1 MKKNLMTVIILALV
15 LVNLVLTAILAF
27 TIIPQTRKSNQLI
40 DKIASAIDLEL
51 EDGSSKDTA
60 AVPVED
66 IEVYDIE
73 ASFTVNLSPS
83 GDGKD
88 HVAVFSIGLSLN
100 TKSDGY
106 KSIGTEGLK
115 AKETLI
121 KNDINTIVSGYTM
134 EQFREDEQSVKD
146 AILEDLQEMFGS
158 DFIVGVHR
166 RWQPMLKL
174 CSRCR
179 VWKNNWRMLFLKKAK
194 SKTVLH
200 QSLAA
205 YVLVFR

>member
-51 EDGSSKDTA
+51 EDGSGKDTA

-106 KSIGTEGLK
+106 KSIGIEGLK

-121 KNDINTIVSGYTM
+121 KNDINTIVSEYTM

-158 DFIVGVHR
+158 DFIVGVSFSSVNT
-166 RWQPMLKL
+166 Q
-174 CSRCR
+174 
-179 VWKNNWRMLFLKKAK
+179 
-194 SKTVLH
+194 
-200 QSLAA
+200 
-205 YVLVFR
+205 

>member
-115 AKETLI
+115 KKETLI

-158 DFIVGVHR
+158 DFIVGVSFSSVNT
-166 RWQPMLKL
+166 Q
-174 CSRCR
+174 
-179 VWKNNWRMLFLKKAK
+179 
-194 SKTVLH
+194 
-200 QSLAA
+200 
-205 YVLVFR
+205 

>member
-73 ASFTVNLSPS
+73 ASFTVNLSPN

-106 KSIGTEGLK
+106 KSIGIEGLK

-121 KNDINTIVSGYTM
+121 KNDINTIVSEYTM

-158 DFIVGVHR
+158 DFIVGVSFSSVNT
-166 RWQPMLKL
+166 Q
-174 CSRCR
+174 
-179 VWKNNWRMLFLKKAK
+179 
-194 SKTVLH
+194 
-200 QSLAA
+200 
-205 YVLVFR
+205 

>member
-106 KSIGTEGLK
+106 KSIGIEGLK

-158 DFIVGVHR
+158 DFIVGVSFSSVNT
-166 RWQPMLKL
+166 Q
-174 CSRCR
+174 
-179 VWKNNWRMLFLKKAK
+179 
-194 SKTVLH
+194 
-200 QSLAA
+200 
-205 YVLVFR
+205 

>member
-51 EDGSSKDTA
+51 EDGGNKDTS

-73 ASFTVNLSPS
+73 SSFTVNLAQS

-106 KSIGTEGLK
+106 KNVGTEGLS

-134 EQFREDEQSVKD
+134 EQFREDEQSVKN

-158 DFIVGVHR
+158 DFIVGVSFSSVNT
-166 RWQPMLKL
+166 Q
-174 CSRCR
+174 
-179 VWKNNWRMLFLKKAK
+179 
-194 SKTVLH
+194 
-200 QSLAA
+200 
-205 YVLVFR
+205 

>member
-100 TKSDGY
+100 TKSDGS

-115 AKETLI
+115 AKET
-121 KNDINTIVSGYTM
+121 
-134 EQFREDEQSVKD
+134 
-146 AILEDLQEMFGS
+146 
-158 DFIVGVHR
+158 
-166 RWQPMLKL
+166 
-174 CSRCR
+174 
-179 VWKNNWRMLFLKKAK
+179 
-194 SKTVLH
+194 
-200 QSLAA
+200 
-205 YVLVFR
+205 

>member
-106 KSIGTEGLK
+106 KGIGTEGLK

-158 DFIVGVHR
+158 DFIVGVSFSSVNT
-166 RWQPMLKL
+166 Q
-174 CSRCR
+174 
-179 VWKNNWRMLFLKKAK
+179 
-194 SKTVLH
+194 
-200 QSLAA
+200 
-205 YVLVFR
+205 

>member
-15 LVNLVLTAILAF
+15 LVNLALTAILAF

-40 DKIASAIDLEL
+40 DKISSAIDLEL
-51 EDGSSKDTA
+51 EDGNSKDTS

-73 ASFTVNLSPS
+73 SSFTVNLSPS

-106 KSIGTEGLK
+106 KNVGTDGLK

-134 EQFREDEQSVKD
+134 EQFREDEQSVKN
-146 AILEDLQEMFGS
+146 AILEDLQDMFGY
-158 DFIVGVHR
+158 DFIVGVSFSSVNT
-166 RWQPMLKL
+166 Q
-174 CSRCR
+174 
-179 VWKNNWRMLFLKKAK
+179 
-194 SKTVLH
+194 
-200 QSLAA
+200 
-205 YVLVFR
+205 

>member
-106 KSIGTEGLK
+106 KSIGKEGLK

-158 DFIVGVHR
+158 DFIVGVSFSSVNT
-166 RWQPMLKL
+166 Q
-174 CSRCR
+174 
-179 VWKNNWRMLFLKKAK
+179 
-194 SKTVLH
+194 
-200 QSLAA
+200 
-205 YVLVFR
+205 

>member
-106 KSIGTEGLK
+106 KRIGTEGLK

-158 DFIVGVHR
+158 DFIVGVSFSSVNT
-166 RWQPMLKL
+166 Q
-174 CSRCR
+174 
-179 VWKNNWRMLFLKKAK
+179 
-194 SKTVLH
+194 
-200 QSLAA
+200 
-205 YVLVFR
+205 